1 METNYKLSLWRKILI
16 AILSDIALVSIFLLK
31 DHASLIVDYDTNRY
45 YIDDYWPEETRIGNI
60 TNYDS
65 RDYKLNDNWV
75 NIGNIYWHSQDLE
88 DVNSNKDFGK
98 LIGLYSYSITDR
110 ADPNYG
116 ENASLWI
123 YDISTKLKKGKK
135 DNVDNFYKGI
145 YDSYADGKNSL
156 WKKSN
161 ALKQILVLK
170 EGPALK
176 IQMDTTNQTSTA
188 ELVEGFLVLVNNRIY
203 CISFTNDHQTKLN
216 GLETFEKFD
225 KRCLSVLKR
234 FDFTSYGKWKN
245 MYYKYK
251 HLKEKERNIRDYWC
265 NILLTISLLSIAFV
279 FLLFLNRIGNKNIFA
294 QKLVAYNIICFCLT
308 ATILVIESIYGSGI
322 HEYDVSI
329 FVFALYIH
337 YGLLCAIMSRY
348 LSIKSNQGDNRFEFI
363 PNWLNNRFIIGTER
377 KKRILHTFLIY
388 PLFFV
393 FPLPII
399 GDMFFVFYILP
410 VALIFLI
417 VYGVTWIKGAKREEM
432 TTNVDASSNSDKIF
446 CGHCGKQIDSDSE
459 YCIYCGKKL

>member
-1 METNYKLSLWRKILI
+1 METNKKLSLWRKILI

-31 DHASLIVDYDTNRY
+31 DHASLIVDYDTSRY

-65 RDYKLNDNWV
+65 RDYRLNDNWV

-88 DVNSNKDFGK
+88 DVNSIKDFGK
-98 LIGLYSYSITDR
+98 LIGLYSYSITDVGN
-110 ADPNYG
+110 PNYG

-123 YDISTKLKKGKK
+123 YDISTKLKKGKNNAN
-135 DNVDNFYKGI
+135 DFYNDI
-145 YDSYADGKNSL
+145 YKSYTDGKNSM
-156 WKKSN
+156 WEESN
-161 ALKQILVLK
+161 ALKRVLVLK
-170 EGPALK
+170 MGPSLR
-176 IQMDTTNQTSTA
+176 IQMDTTNQTSTS
-188 ELVEGFLVLVNNRIY
+188 ELEEEFLVLVNNRIY
-203 CISFTNDHQTKLN
+203 DISFTNDHQTKLN
-216 GLETFEKFD
+216 EETFEKFD

-245 MYYKYK
+245 MYHKYKY
-251 HLKEKERNIRDYWC
+251 LREKEQDARDYWC

-294 QKLVAYNIICFCLT
+294 QKLVAYNIICFCL
-308 ATILVIESIYGSGI
+308 AITILVIESIYGSGI
-322 HEYDVSI
+322 YEHDVSI

-348 LSIKSNQGDNRFEFI
+348 LSIKSNQVDNIYNLI
-363 PNWLNNRFIIGTER
+363 PNWLNNTFITDSER
-377 KKRILHTFLIY
+377 KKRILYAFLIY
-388 PLFFV
+388 PLFFIL
-393 FPLPII
+393 PLPII
-399 GDMFFVFYILP
+399 GDLIFVLYILP

-417 VYGVTWIKGAKREEM
+417 AYGVTWIKGAKREEI
-432 TTNVDASSNSDKIF
+432 TTNVDSNNDKIF
-446 CGHCGKQIDSDSE
+446 CRHCGKQVDSDSE